1 VAALFAA
8 GCGGACPGAGSGEPR
23 TSTQQAPEFS
33 ALVLYYPALN
43 IPDDARRGNM
53 LGHRIDPDRVP
64 ESFRVLGYV
73 RLGPRYVRDAC
84 ALDPWREIA
93 GYDGPVFICHGAKDD
108 IVDIGYAR
116 KAAEVYPRARL
127 VELRGAR
134 HVFAMPWTVSR
145 AVRETVDFLKEAAK
159 V

>member
-1 VAALFAA
+1 MAALFAA

-23 TSTQQAPEFS
+23 TSAQQAPEFS

-64 ESFRVLGYV
+64 EAFRVLGYV

-84 ALDPWREIA
+84 ALAPWREIA
-93 GYDGPVFICHGAKDD
+93 GYEGPVFNCHGAKDD